1 MRTIFLILLTFVV
14 APAYGDIFS
23 YTDEAGVVHF
33 SNVPVDSQ
41 YHLILRVAS
50 DHPKLAKSETSHKK
64 QLLSVKRK
72 QYSNLVDEAARE
84 NQLDPALLHAV
95 IAAESGYNPNA
106 VSPKGAVGLMQM
118 MPDTGRR
125 YGVQNLYDPTQ
136 NVKGG
141 AQYLRDLMDMF
152 NQDVSLAVAAY
163 NAGEQAVTEY
173 GNHIPPYR
181 ETAAYVPRV
190 LSYYRQ
196 FRDDLK

>member
-1 MRTIFLILLTFVV
+1 MRSIFLILLTLVV
-14 APAYGDIFS
+14 APAYGDIYS

-33 SNVPVDSQ
+33 SNVPDDSQ
-41 YHLILRVAS
+41 YHLFLRVDS
-50 DHPKLAKSETSHKK
+50 DHPQVAKTGGNHRGQS
-64 QLLSVKRK
+64 LSIKRK
-72 QYSNLVDEAARE
+72 QFSNLVGEAARE

-125 YGVQNLYDPTQ
+125 YGVQNLYDPAQ

-141 AQYLRDLMDMF
+141 AQYLRDLMVLF

-163 NAGEQAVTEY
+163 NAGEQAVAEH
-173 GNHIPPYR
+173 GNRIPPYR
-181 ETAAYVPRV
+181 ETEAYVPRV

-196 FRDDLK
+196 FRRE